1 MLFLKTHIHVLIY
14 AGFWGSLSSYGLLA
28 PPERMALLESRVITE
43 GWHLTALAVLLGGP
57 VGVLYAW
64 RMRANGRDLTP

>member
-1 MLFLKTHIHVLIY
+1 
-14 AGFWGSLSSYGLLA
+14 
-28 PPERMALLESRVITE
+28 MALLESRVITE